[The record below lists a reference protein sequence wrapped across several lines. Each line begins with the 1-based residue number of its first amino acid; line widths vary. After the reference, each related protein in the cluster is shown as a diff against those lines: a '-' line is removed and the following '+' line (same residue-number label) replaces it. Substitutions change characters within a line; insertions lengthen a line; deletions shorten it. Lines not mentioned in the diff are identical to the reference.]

1 MLNYSNMD
9 DSEKLFYE
17 LNKTIVNIYKLSL
30 EDMGYDL
37 EDTNNKVVY
46 FNYLEDDPLDFSD
59 GNLEHD
65 DNSPGPITPI
75 DFSNYK
81 GGIISIDKLISLYPK
96 CNKSYIA
103 GAIMALDKYGGK
115 IGLTQKGKLMVL
127 GQFAYESGGFKY
139 AYELGYGK
147 NKDYGKPVPPYNKV
161 YYGRGPIQ
169 ITWSYNYKKIAYD
182 IFPSLGINEDI
193 FKNPD
198 ICCTNIEIGCAA
210 SLAWFMLPG
219 NKVAIQYANNGD
231 IKSLTK
237 KINGGY
243 TGLDERIM
251 HTQKILNAAK

>member
-1 MLNYSNMD
+1 MNYSIED
-9 DSEKLFYE
+9 DSELLFYE
-17 LNKTIVNIYKLSL
+17 LNKTIVNIYKLAL

-37 EDTNNKVVY
+37 GETNNETRY
-46 FNYLEDDPLDFSD
+46 INYLEDNPLDFSD
-59 GNLEHD
+59 EYVELD
-65 DNSPGPITPI
+65 DIGPIIPI
-75 DFSNYK
+75 DFSNYN
-81 GGIISIDKLISLYPK
+81 GGVISIEKLISLYPK
-96 CNKSYIA
+96 GNKSYIA
-103 GAIMALDKYGGK
+103 GAVMALDKYGNK

-139 AYELGYGK
+139 TYELGYGK

-219 NKVAIQYANNGD
+219 NKVTIQYANNGD